1 MNLPVQVMLKS
12 GSRASLL
19 TNGADETDSTKST
32 CCVPAELKRYKS
44 LPGDKLLSRRRR
56 VKRRAPSPPRDQPRY
71 RPPPTPAAEPTINH
85 VTDDNGSVEKKKMP
99 QTLDLPKEKDSVVST
114 GGLVSGVRLRRKKFQ
129 LFNRN
134 KPM

>member
-1 MNLPVQVMLKS
+1 MLKS

-19 TNGADETDSTKST
+19 TNGADETDSTKSN
-32 CCVPAELKRYKS
+32 CCAPAELKRYKS

-71 RPPPTPAAEPTINH
+71 RPPPTPVSEPTVNQI
-85 VTDDNGSVEKKKMP
+85 VATDDSGSVEKKKMP
-99 QTLDLPKEKDSVVST
+99 QTLDLPKERDSVVST

>member
-1 MNLPVQVMLKS
+1 MNLSQVMLKS

-32 CCVPAELKRYKS
+32 SCAPAELKRYKS
-44 LPGDKLLSRRRR
+44 LPGDKLLNRQRRR
-56 VKRRAPSPPRDQPRY
+56 VKRRAPSPPKDRPRY
-71 RPPPTPAAEPTINH
+71 CPPPPPAQPAYPNNE
-85 VTDDNGSVEKKKMP
+85 SMEKKKLQ
-99 QTLDLPKEKDSVVST
+99 QTLDLPKEPDGTVVST
-114 GGLVSGVRLRRKKFQ
+114 GGFVSGVRLRRKKFQ